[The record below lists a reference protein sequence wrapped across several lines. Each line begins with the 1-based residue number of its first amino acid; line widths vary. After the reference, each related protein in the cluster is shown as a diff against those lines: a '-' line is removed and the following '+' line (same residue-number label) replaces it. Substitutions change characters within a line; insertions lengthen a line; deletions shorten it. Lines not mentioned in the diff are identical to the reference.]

1 MFLYSSVHT
10 PWLIYSLG
18 YCERCCR
25 EDDSTGVLGCA
36 DLLSFGEVFQH
47 KGLNSSQGGQ
57 VPPLVQGRWG
67 RSCRNVSPWA
77 RLRTGGH
84 QRGGQD
90 SVTLEGGKDATGRY
104 HRSPSAQPPFPQL
117 YPWGLLNLNNFIS
130 LRTFDREKCWCQN
143 VHQDDDTRPPAVAVV
158 LVFATIHFQ
167 LGKKQKHSNLRM
179 FWMKDYNLLIFTKSQ
194 LLKVPFIFWV
204 GKCRVPM
211 KQCCSAK
218 MEKHVCERAKPAAR

>member
-1 MFLYSSVHT
+1 MQYLNFCAQLILLNITSSKSINVAANDRVSSFLWLVFLYSSVHT

-117 YPWGLLNLNNFIS
+117 YP
-130 LRTFDREKCWCQN
+130 
-143 VHQDDDTRPPAVAVV
+143 
-158 LVFATIHFQ
+158 
-167 LGKKQKHSNLRM
+167 
-179 FWMKDYNLLIFTKSQ
+179 
-194 LLKVPFIFWV
+194 
-204 GKCRVPM
+204 
-211 KQCCSAK
+211 
-218 MEKHVCERAKPAAR
+218 